1 MKIWFVFVLFILHI
15 FSLSAQNILGSRLTA
30 MGNNDTSVPDV
41 WALQGNGAAITEV
54 RQITIS
60 LNYLRYLFSNELSA
74 QSFAMV
80 IPLRNNFLG
89 VHLQRYGFSAYNESK
104 MGFTY
109 AKKFNQLSFSL
120 NANYHQLTIQNYGSA
135 TAVSVDIGSL
145 YTFNNQ
151 FIIGA
156 YIKNPFQQN
165 YVATNLVTEILTS
178 YSVGFSYIASNKVLL
193 ATSVSKTKQQAIDP
207 RFGLE
212 YKIHTILSL
221 RGGTSLKPFK
231 QYGGMGLNYK
241 KLAFDFAVANDNN
254 LGYLPQISLGYVL

>member
-1 MKIWFVFVLFILHI
+1 MKIWFVFVLSILHI

-41 WALQGNGAAITEV
+41 WALQGNGAAITEIKQTTV
-54 RQITIS
+54 S

-89 VHLQRYGFSAYNESK
+89 IHLQRYGFSEYNESK

-109 AKKFNQLSFSL
+109 AKKFNQLSFAL
-120 NANYHQLTIQNYGSA
+120 TANYHQLTIKNYGSA
-135 TAVSVDIGSL
+135 TAVSVDAGAL

-151 FIIGA
+151 FIIGG
-156 YIKNPFQQN
+156 YIKNPFRQN
-165 YVATNLVTEILTS
+165 YFATNLTTEILTS
-178 YSVGFSYIASNKVLL
+178 YTVGFSYIASDKVML
-193 ATSVSKTKQQAIDP
+193 ATSISNTRQQAVDS

-212 YKIHTILSL
+212 YKIHTTLSL
-221 RGGTSLKPFK
+221 RCGTSLKPFK
-231 QYGGMGLNYK
+231 QYGGIGLNYK
-241 KLAFDFAVANDNN
+241 KIAFDFAVANDNN
-254 LGYLPQISLGYVL
+254 LGYLPQISLSYVL